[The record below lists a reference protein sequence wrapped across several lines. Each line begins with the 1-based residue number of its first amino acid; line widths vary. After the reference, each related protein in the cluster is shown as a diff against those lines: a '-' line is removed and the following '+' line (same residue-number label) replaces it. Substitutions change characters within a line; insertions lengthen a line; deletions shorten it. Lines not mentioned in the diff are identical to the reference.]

1 MLVTRSGKQVQNMP
15 LPSDRPLNAEE
26 RDKVEREGLCIAC
39 HQHYNTPTWTNV
51 RDKLRGVLGVEG
63 RALTPAEHDKAVEA
77 ALLSLANGK

>member
-1 MLVTRSGKQVQNMP
+1 MP
-15 LPSDRPLNAEE
+15 LPADRPLNAEE